1 MPPRTP
7 RNIIVFLLCVVMT
20 IVVCMGCGG
29 GTGNEDLAV
38 RLVDELQNMEI
49 SDMDKALERV
59 DSAEKAGVFTAARAN
74 TFKAM
79 IYEYANRR
87 QMAAYYAEK
96 AFAAEKGQAVT
107 SSADSSL
114 WCMLRRIQANVA
126 YANGE
131 YGKSLAL
138 TKEILAFVGDG
149 TSPQDMAAKCRELS
163 QMADCESELGHVD
176 EAERLYL
183 QSIDILMESTQHA
196 TRVADIDPLIFS
208 LLSLNDLY
216 LDNKMPERALP
227 LMAIMDTAMTRLIR
241 CSDED
246 NWVVQIRRNN
256 MTISKAMVYAVNNQ
270 KDKAEA
276 LFQEHRQS
284 QGLNTSDKTAE
295 GVYLT
300 IMGRYDE
307 AIRMFDEVDSIKRI
321 SGELITNIYVKTLL
335 MHKYEALKKAGRTA
349 EALAMSDRIWQLTDS
364 IRQQE
369 RLADVE
375 QLQEIKQQ
383 EEEIIRKHQSLT
395 TQRVAGLVIFII
407 LLTLFF
413 IIYTLVRRRAAK
425 RLAEVRA
432 TQERIENELK
442 IARDIQRSMVPS
454 TFPEREG
461 LDMYAS
467 MTPAKEVGGDLY
479 DYIRKDDKL
488 YFALGDVS
496 GKGVPASLFMAQ
508 VTRLFMTLAK
518 QGMMPAEICTRMN
531 DALSGEDNESGMFVT
546 MFIGLIDLQTGHLD
560 FCNAGHNPPIIG
572 GGESHGEFLDMLPNA
587 PIGLFSGL
595 DYEGEEIENIKGRPL
610 FIYTD
615 GLNEAENP
623 TQEQFG
629 DDRLLAI
636 LRNTHFDT
644 ARQVIETLTD
654 EVSRHRN
661 GAEPNDDLTMMCLRV
676 N

>member
-1 MPPRTP
+1 MPPRNP
-7 RNIIVFLLCVVMT
+7 RNIIVLLSCVVLT
-20 IVVCMGCGG
+20 VAACVGCGG
-29 GTGNEDLAV
+29 GTGNEDATALS
-38 RLVDELQNMEI
+38 DELLNVTI

-59 DSAEKAGVFTAARAN
+59 DSAEKAGVFTATQAN

-79 IYEYANRR
+79 IYVYANRR
-87 QMAAYYAEK
+87 QMASYYAEK
-96 AFAAEKGQAVT
+96 AFAAKKGQTVT
-107 SSADSSL
+107 TSADSSL
-114 WCMLRRIQANVA
+114 WCMLRGIQANVA

-138 TKEILAFVGDG
+138 SKEILAFIGDG

-183 QSIDILMESTQHA
+183 QSIDIMMESTQHA

-227 LMAIMDTAMTRLIR
+227 LMAIMDTAMNRLTRCL
-241 CSDED
+241 DEA
-246 NWVVQIRRNN
+246 NWVVQMRRNN
-256 MTISKAMVYAVNNQ
+256 VTISKAMVYAANNQ

-276 LFQEHRQS
+276 LFQEHRLS

-295 GVYLT
+295 GVYLS
-300 IMGRYDE
+300 IIGRYDE
-307 AIRMFDEVDSIKRI
+307 AIRMFDEVDSIKRT
-321 SGELITNIYVKTLL
+321 SGELISNIYVKTLL
-335 MHKYEALKKAGRTA
+335 MNKYEALKKAGRTA
-349 EALAMSDRIWQLTDS
+349 EALAMGDRMRQLTDS

-369 RLADVE
+369 RMADVE

-383 EEEIIRKHQSLT
+383 EEEIISKHQSLMM
-395 TQRVAGLVIFII
+395 QRVVGLAIAML

-413 IIYTLVRRRAAK
+413 IIYTIVRRRAAK

-432 TQERIENELK
+432 AQERIENELK
-442 IARDIQRSMVPS
+442 IARDIQMSMVPS
-454 TFPEREG
+454 TFPERDG

-467 MTPAKEVGGDLY
+467 MAPAKEVGGDLY
-479 DYIRKDDKL
+479 GYLLEGDRL
-488 YFALGDVS
+488 YFAVGDVS

-508 VTRLFMTLAK
+508 ATRLFRTLAT

-531 DALSGEDNESGMFVT
+531 EALSGEDNESSMFVT
-546 MFIGLIDLQTGHLD
+546 LFLGLIDLQTGHLD
-560 FCNAGHNPPIIG
+560 FCNAGHNPPVIG
-572 GGESHGEFLDMLPNA
+572 GGENKGEFLDMLPNA
-587 PIGLFSGL
+587 PIGLWPGL
-595 DYEGEEIENIKGRPL
+595 EYEGEEIESIKGRPL

-615 GLNEAENP
+615 GLNEAENLQ
-623 TQEQFG
+623 QEQFG
-629 DDRLLAI
+629 DDRLIAI
-636 LRNTHFDT
+636 LRNTHFDS

-661 GAEPNDDLTMMCLRV
+661 GAEPNDDLTMLCLRV
-676 N
+676 D